1 MKGNTIKKD
10 LKDAAGAAENAANS
24 RIFVIT
30 ARTGFAVSGALH
42 VLIGLIAIQLAFGK
56 AAQAA
61 QGGAMA
67 QLAQGTAG
75 AFLLWLG
82 FTACAALALWQLSE
96 VVFGYRER
104 EPKSKLWKKLAAAG
118 QAVVF
123 LAMAIAFSSFAVGN
137 GKNSGRST
145 SDSTA
150 EIMKLPLGP
159 LLLICVG
166 VGLIVTG
173 VVFAVR
179 GIRTTFKK
187 NLSLPSSDA
196 LRAIITGL
204 GLIGYI
210 AKGIALFL
218 VGLLFIIATLQARPQ
233 ESTGLD
239 GALKAVRE
247 QPYGVYLLTLI
258 GAGLICYGLYQIAKA
273 RFVKM

>member
-1 MKGNTIKKD
+1 MKGNTIKRD
-10 LKDAAGAAENAANS
+10 LKDVAGAAENATNS
-24 RIFVIT
+24 RIFVTT

-42 VLIGLIAIQLAFGK
+42 VLIGLIAIQLAFGQT
-56 AAQAA
+56 AQAD
-61 QGGAMA
+61 QSGAMA

-96 VVFGYRER
+96 AVFGYRER
-104 EPKSKLWKKLAAAG
+104 QPRSRLWKKLAAAG

-123 LAMAIAFSSFAVGN
+123 LAMALAFSSFALGG

-145 SDSTA
+145 SDATT
-150 EIMKLPLGP
+150 ELMKLPLGA
-159 LLLICVG
+159 LLLICIG
-166 VGLIVTG
+166 VGLTVTG
-173 VVFAVR
+173 VVFAIR
-179 GIRTTFKK
+179 GMGTTFKK
-187 NLSLPSSDA
+187 TLSLPSSA
-196 LRAIITGL
+196 AVRAIITGL
-204 GLIGYI
+204 GLLGYI

-218 VGLLFIIATLQARPQ
+218 VGLLFIIATLQAQPQ

-258 GAGLICYGLYQIAKA
+258 GAGLMCYGLYQIAKA